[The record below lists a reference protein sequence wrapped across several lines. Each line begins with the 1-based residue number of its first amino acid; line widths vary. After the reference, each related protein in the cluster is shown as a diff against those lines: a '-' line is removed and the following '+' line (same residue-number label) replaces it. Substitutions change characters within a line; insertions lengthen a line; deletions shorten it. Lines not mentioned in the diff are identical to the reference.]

1 MPFVN
6 VRRRPKQYLV
16 FTCHVIAITR
26 IIFEKKHFKCWNINM
41 PEFNIFNFLV
51 VLGFNVVVDD
61 NIVDF
66 FLIKGNLFLFFKLIK
81 FLFSV
86 LISFLIFRAP
96 FTRFTFLLLKEFFSF
111 FNNLFFLAA
120 NVVIKFTFCVVFS
133 SIGAIV
139 VGVSEYGPSLNNCL
153 N

>member
-1 MPFVN
+1 MHLLLHQHLHHKLQFLEFSLIFYVYVMPFVN

-51 VLGFNVVVDD
+51 VWGFNVVVVFVVGK
-61 NIVDF
+61 IEDF
-66 FLIKGNLFLFFKLIK
+66 FLIKGSLFLFFKLIK

-96 FTRFTFLLLKEFFSF
+96 FTLFTFLLLKEFFSF
-111 FNNLFFLAA
+111 FNNLFLF
-120 NVVIKFTFCVVFS
+120 IF
-133 SIGAIV
+133 
-139 VGVSEYGPSLNNCL
+139 
-153 N
+153 

>member
-1 MPFVN
+1 MGMEIKFCQPRFFGPLFN
-6 VRRRPKQYLV
+6 YY
-16 FTCHVIAITR
+16 FN
-26 IIFEKKHFKCWNINM
+26 FEMSINL
-41 PEFNIFNFLV
+41 PEFNIFNLLV

-139 VGVSEYGPSLNNCL
+139 VGVSKYGPSLNNCL